1 MNIVIDVIF
10 VLFLALMFLFGFRRG
25 FLTKAWWLLDIGLI
39 VVFGLFLTPS
49 IKQGI
54 GPSLTPALEGAFASL
69 KDSGLN
75 IDPASVADIVTSVI
89 IWVGIG
95 ILVII
100 VMAIIKAVLRRI
112 NRMKFFN
119 FIDKILGGIYDVAFA
134 LAVLMIL
141 GALAGTF
148 VNFDAMKSAAD
159 FCNQT
164 YLFKYVF
171 GSNPFQSFADQYVPL
186 GTWIA
191 GLIPQSESA
200 AAALFA
206 R

>member
-49 IKQGI
+49 IKQWI
-54 GPSLTPALEGAFASL
+54 GPSLTPALEGAFASMAE
-69 KDSGLN
+69 SGLN
-75 IDPASVADIVTSVI
+75 VDAAGLADIITSVI

-191 GLIPQSESA
+191 GLIPQTESA

>member
-1 MNIVIDVIF
+1 MYIAIDVVFI
-10 VLFLALMFLFGFRRG
+10 LFLALMFFFGYRRG

-69 KDSGLN
+69 QESGLN
-75 IDPASVADIVTSVI
+75 VDPASVADVVTSVI

-100 VMAIIKAVLRRI
+100 VMALVKLLFRRI
-112 NRMKFFN
+112 SKMKFFN
-119 FIDKILGGIYDVAFA
+119 IVDKILGGVYGVAISF
-134 LAVLMIL
+134 AVLMVL

-148 VNFDAMKSAAD
+148 VNFAPMQSAAD
-159 FCNQT
+159 FCNAT
-164 YLFKYVF
+164 YVFKYIF
-171 GSNPFQSFADQYVPL
+171 GSNPLQPFANEYLPL
-186 GTWIA
+186 GAWIA
-191 GLIPQSESA
+191 KILPQGG
-200 AAALFA
+200 AALAVFA
-206 R
+206 K

>member
-1 MNIVIDVIF
+1 
-10 VLFLALMFLFGFRRG
+10 MFFFGFRRG

-54 GPSLTPALEGAFASL
+54 GPALTPALEGMFNSL
-69 KDSGLN
+69 KENGLN
-75 IDPASVADIVTSVI
+75 IDPASLASVVTSII

-95 ILVII
+95 IIVII
-100 VMAIIKAVLRRI
+100 VMAIVKAVLRRI
-112 NRMKFFN
+112 NKMKFFN

-134 LAVLMIL
+134 LAILMVL

-148 VNFDAMKSAAD
+148 VNFEPMKNAAE

-164 YLFKYVF
+164 YLFKYIF

-186 GTWIA
+186 GTWVA
-191 GLIPQSESA
+191 GLIPQG
-200 AAALFA
+200 
-206 R
+206 

>member
-1 MNIVIDVIF
+1 MNIVVDVIF
-10 VLFLALMFLFGFRRG
+10 VLFLALMFFFGFRRG
-25 FLTKAWWLLDIGLI
+25 FLTKAWWLLDVGLI

-54 GPSLTPALEGAFASL
+54 GPALTPALENAFSSMAE
-69 KDSGLN
+69 SGLN
-75 IDPASVADIVTSVI
+75 IDAAGLADIVTSVI

-95 ILVII
+95 IIVII

-112 NRMKFFN
+112 NKMKFFN

-134 LAVLMIL
+134 LAILMIL

-148 VNFDAMKSAAD
+148 VNFEPMKNAAE

-164 YLFKYVF
+164 YLFKYIF

-186 GTWIA
+186 GTWVA
-191 GLIPQSESA
+191 GLIPQG
-200 AAALFA
+200 
-206 R
+206 

>member
-1 MNIVIDVIF
+1 
-10 VLFLALMFLFGFRRG
+10 MFFFGFRRG

-49 IKQGI
+49 IQEGI
-54 GPSLTPALEGAFASL
+54 GPSLTPALEGMFNSL
-69 KDSGLN
+69 KENGLN
-75 IDPASVADIVTSVI
+75 IDPASLASVVTSII

-95 ILVII
+95 IIVII

-112 NRMKFFN
+112 NKMKFFN

-134 LAVLMIL
+134 LAILMIL

-148 VNFDAMKSAAD
+148 VNFEPMKNAAE

-164 YLFKYVF
+164 YLFKYIF

-191 GLIPQSESA
+191 GLIPQS
-200 AAALFA
+200 
-206 R
+206 

>member
-1 MNIVIDVIF
+1 MYIVVDVLF
-10 VLFLALMFLFGFRRG
+10 GLFLALMFFVGFRRG

-54 GPSLTPALEGAFASL
+54 GPSLTPALEGMFNSL
-69 KDSGLN
+69 KENGLN
-75 IDPASVADIVTSVI
+75 IDPASLASVVTSII

-95 ILVII
+95 IIVII

-112 NRMKFFN
+112 NKMKFFN

-134 LAVLMIL
+134 LAILMIL

-148 VNFDAMKSAAD
+148 VNFEPMKNAAE

-164 YLFKYVF
+164 YLFKYIF

-191 GLIPQSESA
+191 GLIPQG
-200 AAALFA
+200 
-206 R
+206 